1 MYAFF
6 GLDGATNSSAE
17 SYGESAFVGTGWK
30 LSGHRYGFL
39 FIPPRF
45 FFCLVTAGVEASG
58 RRNDP
63 PLARGAGRMVGNSTT
78 SLSIELDDE
87 ATAAA
92 AVDPFTRR
100 SRLVAF
106 GRVADGGTA
115 AAVARFGALLVS
127 CFSPDF
133 ASLLGP
139 ARLALVLRVV
149 ADCGAAAV
157 ARFGA
162 VASCFSPDFA
172 SLLGPARLALVLR
185 VVADFG
191 AAAVAHFV
199 GALLASC
206 FSPDFASLLG
216 PHAAGVAGSGLWPA
230 SLQLSAGPRAAAPVS
245 VAGSGPLRCSC

>member
-45 FFCLVTAGVEASG
+45 FFCLVTAGVEALG

-149 ADCGAAAV
+149 AD
-157 ARFGA
+157 
-162 VASCFSPDFA
+162 
-172 SLLGPARLALVLR
+172 
-185 VVADFG
+185 FG